1 MTGAGRTLIGVDAG
15 ATHTTAAVADANGT
29 VLVRAEGGPGAVR
42 PGGAAAAA
50 ERIRATCADAMGKAF
65 REVRGDVL
73 VVGAAGAGRE
83 EERLALE
90 AALEALRIAPRV
102 HVTTDGAIALQS
114 AFGDTAGIVLIAGTG
129 SIAWA
134 RLPGGEMARVGGL
147 GAVLGDPGSG
157 YDLGRAALR
166 AVGLALEGRG
176 PRSALA
182 DTLLRRLHVRD
193 LDELVRWAAAAD
205 VPTVA
210 ALAADVLA
218 AAAGAD
224 GVANAIADAG
234 ADELARHVGALAGR
248 FGRDA
253 PLQVALG
260 GGLLARSEEYRK
272 RVAARVLADVPAA
285 EIRPE
290 AVDAVLGA
298 IHLARTL

>member
-1 MTGAGRTLIGVDAG
+1 MSQTARVLIGVDAG

-73 VVGAAGAGRE
+73 VVGAAGAGRQ

-114 AFGDTAGIVLIAGTG
+114 AFGDAAGIVLIAGTG

-147 GAVLGDPGSG
+147 GPILGDPGSG

-166 AVGLALEGRG
+166 AMGPALEGRG
-176 PRSALA
+176 PHSALA
-182 DTLLRRLHVRD
+182 DTLLHRLHLGG
-193 LDELVRWAAAAD
+193 LDELVRWAATAD

-210 ALAADVLA
+210 AVAADVLA
-218 AAAGAD
+218 AAADAD
-224 GVANAIADAG
+224 GIANSIADAG
-234 ADELARHVGALAGR
+234 ADELARHVGALAER
-248 FGRDA
+248 FGPDA
-253 PLQVALG
+253 PVQVALG

-272 RVAARVLADVPAA
+272 RVAARVLADIPAA